1 LTWIKRRARRIVRR
15 GSGHDTP
22 AEIAQGVDV
31 KDWARG
37 ECEAILGKAM
47 PTVTVVERD
56 YPNLDTIGT
65 SRDEC
70 VIVRKMAKV
79 DSLDQPLAAAEAGG
93 EHG

>member
-22 AEIAQGVDV
+22 AEIAQG
-31 KDWARG
+31 
-37 ECEAILGKAM
+37 
-47 PTVTVVERD
+47 
-56 YPNLDTIGT
+56 DTIGT